1 MKNISIKLKITL
13 WLTALVAVLNVVLVG
28 MALFVSNSV
37 ATDEA
42 MKRLESTAR
51 ANIQYVEPEG
61 KTASISEDFVYYQ
74 NGVTALVYSK
84 SGSLLA
90 GQVPVNFKTTEEFNN
105 GLIREVDIGDSKFLV
120 LDLWVPSD
128 WDNGVWIRTIT
139 DASDNYQFV
148 QYLLR
153 ISAITLPI
161 FTLLAALGSFFVIKG
176 SFKPLDKITATAEA
190 INEAKDLSG
199 RIGLP
204 KANNEFARLAEN
216 FDSMFERLE
225 RSFEAEKRFTADA
238 SHELRTP
245 IAIIKS
251 ACDYSLKY
259 DETSV
264 EFKDSVSVIQR
275 QADKMSQLVN
285 QLLSM
290 TRMEQGTEK
299 ANFEQIDLS
308 DFINGMYCEQQWGRK
323 GVFLTAEEGITVK
336 ADRELLSRL
345 VINLAENAFKYG
357 GDYCIVKISVTADGD
372 TAVLAV
378 KDNGKGI
385 AKEHQGKIWQR
396 FYQVDS
402 SRTDSKDSGTGLGLS
417 IVQQIARIHGGYM
430 TLESETGKGSTFAL
444 HLPMVK

>member
-13 WLTALVAVLNVVLVG
+13 WLTVLVAVLNVVLVG

-51 ANIQYVEPEG
+51 ANIKLVEVTDKMPI
-61 KTASISEDFVYYQ
+61 ISENFIYYQ
-74 NGVTALVYSK
+74 NGVTTLVYSK

-90 GQVPVNFKTTEEFNN
+90 GQIPVNFKGTNN
-105 GLIREVDIGDSKFLV
+105 FENGYIRTVESEDSKYLV
-120 LDLWVPSD
+120 LDMWVPAD
-128 WDNGVWIRTIT
+128 WENCVWIRTVT

-161 FTLLAALGSFFVIKG
+161 FTLLAALGSFLVIKG

-204 KANNEFARLAEN
+204 KANNEFSRLAEN

-225 RSFEAEKRFTADA
+225 RSFEAEKQFTADA

-259 DETSV
+259 DETEEEYTESV
-264 EFKDSVSVIQR
+264 TVIQR
-275 QADKMSQLVN
+275 QTDKMSQLVS

-299 ANFEQIDLS
+299 ANFEQLDLG
-308 DFINGMYCEQQWGRK
+308 DFINSMYCEQQWGRK
-323 GVFLTAEEGITVK
+323 GVFPTIFE
-336 ADRELLSRL
+336 
-345 VINLAENAFKYG
+345 
-357 GDYCIVKISVTADGD
+357 
-372 TAVLAV
+372 
-378 KDNGKGI
+378 
-385 AKEHQGKIWQR
+385 
-396 FYQVDS
+396 
-402 SRTDSKDSGTGLGLS
+402 S
-417 IVQQIARIHGGYM
+417 IFRKVYN
-430 TLESETGKGSTFAL
+430 
-444 HLPMVK
+444 